1 MTYDEMNSFI
11 LNYLKND
18 ITGRAIMLTG
28 EWGSGKSYY
37 VKNTLKPFLED
48 KDNDKH
54 KCVIVSLYGLSDTSE
69 ISKAIY
75 MELRTIKKSPSTETG
90 STAKV
95 VGKIVS
101 KTVFNGLVSKI
112 GFDIGNINDDDL
124 QKVYESVDLEGKLIV
139 FEDIERTQI
148 DIIELLGYINNMC
161 ENDGVKVLL
170 VTNESE
176 LLTTYEKN
184 EGEGK
189 TTRYYTDDALAYKR
203 AKEKT
208 IGDTIHFQC
217 DLTSAIKEIIHR
229 FKNESLSIFENDEC
243 VEDIIEI
250 MALNKCYNL
259 RSFLIACQKTSDILS
274 KISKDEMDF
283 NKTIFYSIIS
293 FSLMMK
299 NGSFPEW
306 NGTDLV
312 SPDLGISKYP
322 LYRFC
327 YNYIRWQELNID
339 DIDDTL
345 KAHKRMLLY
354 DKHGSKNDTDLN
366 TIYSYLEHEEN
377 DVIDAL
383 TRIEKR
389 LDDPEEIPFYDYRK
403 LAYFLIECNVVL
415 GFDYSSCKTK
425 MIKNIT
431 GKNSEIDEELLFLPI
446 SDFID
451 EHEKKMYHAFIDELK
466 TALNK
471 KTKNGCSYNPNKI
484 SGFHNQLIQ
493 NKGSIVKNH
502 KFLSEFDIDKIAEMI
517 FRCSPAQLQEFRS
530 IMFSVYRN
538 ANSYDFIEEDI
549 IAMKSLKD
557 KVKERIDEYGSRID
571 KIVLK
576 QYHLIIENI
585 DEFIT
590 KLSGNQ

>member
-1 MTYDEMNSFI
+1 MNNNE
-11 LNYLKND
+11 LNDYIKHYIEHDKTN
-18 ITGRAIMLTG
+18 RAIMLTAS
-28 EWGSGKSYY
+28 WGTGKSYY
-37 VKNTLKPFLED
+37 VKNILKPFLEE
-48 KDNDKH
+48 KKNGKH
-54 KCVIVSLYGLSDTSE
+54 KCVIVSLYGLNDVSQ

-75 MELRTIKKSPSTETG
+75 MELRSFKFKKKHEVLTTASAAASIVPRTI
-90 STAKV
+90 
-95 VGKIVS
+95 
-101 KTVFNGLVSKI
+101 FNAMTSRI
-112 GFDIGNINDDDL
+112 GYDIGHVSDRQL
-124 QKVYESVDLEGKLIV
+124 RKVYKSINLNKKLLV

-170 VTNESE
+170 VTNEDE
-176 LLTTYEKN
+176 LLTTYYETDS
-184 EGEGK
+184 EGK
-189 TTRYYTDDALAYKR
+189 STKHFTNSAIAYKR

-208 IGDTIHFQC
+208 VGDTIYYQC
-217 DLTSAIKEIIHR
+217 DSINAIKEIIHQ
-229 FKNESLSIFENDEC
+229 FDNALSPFENDEC
-243 VEDIIEI
+243 AEEIFEI
-250 MALNKCYNL
+250 MAMSKCYNL

-366 TIYSYLEHEEN
+366 TIYSYLENEEN

-557 KVKERIDEYGSRID
+557 KVKERIDEYGSRVD

>member
-1 MTYDEMNSFI
+1 MNNNE
-11 LNYLKND
+11 LNDYIKHYIEHDKTN
-18 ITGRAIMLTG
+18 RAIMLTAS
-28 EWGSGKSYY
+28 WGTGKSYY
-37 VKNTLKPFLED
+37 VKIILKPFLEE
-48 KDNDKH
+48 KKNGKH
-54 KCVIVSLYGLSDTSE
+54 KCVIVSLYGLNDVSQ

-75 MELRTIKKSPSTETG
+75 MELRSFKFKKKHEVLTTASAAASIVPRTI
-90 STAKV
+90 
-95 VGKIVS
+95 
-101 KTVFNGLVSKI
+101 FNAMTSRI
-112 GFDIGNINDDDL
+112 GYDIGHVSDRQL
-124 QKVYESVDLEGKLIV
+124 RKVYKSINLNKKLLV

-170 VTNESE
+170 VTNEDE
-176 LLTTYEKN
+176 LLTTYYETDS
-184 EGEGK
+184 EGK
-189 TTRYYTDDALAYKR
+189 STKHFTNSAIAYKR

-208 IGDTIHFQC
+208 VGDTIYYQC
-217 DLTSAIKEIIHR
+217 DSINAIKEIIHQ
-229 FKNESLSIFENDEC
+229 FDNALSPFENDEC
-243 VEDIIEI
+243 AEEIFEI
-250 MALNKCYNL
+250 MAMSKCYNL

-366 TIYSYLEHEEN
+366 TIYSYLENEEN

-451 EHEKKMYHAFIDELK
+451 EHEKKMYHAFVDELK

-471 KTKNGCSYNPNKI
+471 KTKKGCSYNPNKI

-557 KVKERIDEYGSRID
+557 KVKERIDEYGSRVD